1 LRDDVDDFGSAAEGG
16 GGDGG
21 DVAGGVVVGGGAVGV
36 GSKPDV
42 PVGGE
47 VVYIAAGG
55 GDSAG
60 CEVTTADG
68 QLLPQVHRDI

>member
-21 DVAGGVVVGGGAVGV
+21 DVAGGVVVGGCAVGV

-47 VVYIAAGG
+47 VVYVAADG
-55 GDSAG
+55 GDGSG
-60 CEVTTADG
+60 GEVTTADG
-68 QLLPQVHRDI
+68 QLLPYGHRDT